1 MGAFGAILFDLDDT
15 LLYFDDYWEV
25 SMKEAFASFP
35 LTRPIDL
42 GLLFPV
48 FMEKD
53 EKFHIEWLEGRIG
66 GGEFRRL
73 RFVETL
79 AALGIEAGA
88 AEAESFERWFWSVR
102 AAHIPYDIEL
112 IARMTRLAQSYPLAI
127 VTNGTEED
135 QFNKLNRM
143 GLDRLFTKDNVFVS
157 DRLGVAKPQPD
168 AYRIPAA
175 KLGVAPEAVLFV
187 GDSWANDVAG
197 PIEAGMQA
205 VWLNRKGRPRPPG
218 PEPLAVVTELAE
230 LEALV
235 MGPGQ
240 E

>member
-1 MGAFGAILFDLDDT
+1 MRPIGAIMFDLDDT
-15 LLYFDDYWEV
+15 LLYFDEYWEV
-25 SMKEAFASFP
+25 SMKKAFASFP

-42 GLLFPV
+42 ALLFPV
-48 FMEKD
+48 FLEKD

-66 GGEFRRL
+66 GEEFRRL

-88 AEAESFERWFWSVR
+88 EEAESFERWFRSVR
-102 AAHIPYDIEL
+102 APHIPYDTEL
-112 IARMTRLAQSYPLAI
+112 IARLTRMAEAYPLAI

-135 QFNKLNRM
+135 QFDKLNRM

-157 DRLGVAKPQPD
+157 DRLGAAKPQPD

-175 KLGVAPEAVLFV
+175 RLGVAPEAVLFV

-197 PIEAGMQA
+197 PMQAGMQA
-205 VWLNRKGRPRPPG
+205 VWLNRRELPQPPG
-218 PEPLAVVTELAE
+218 PKPLAVVTALAE
-230 LEALV
+230 LEALIL
-235 MGPGQ
+235 GTRG